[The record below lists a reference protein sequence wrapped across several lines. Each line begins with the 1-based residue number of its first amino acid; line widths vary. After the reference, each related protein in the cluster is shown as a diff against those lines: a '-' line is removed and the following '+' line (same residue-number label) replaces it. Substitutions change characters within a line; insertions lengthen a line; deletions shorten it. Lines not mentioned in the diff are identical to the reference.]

1 VTFLELQNQN
11 HFAVPQ
17 SPFKASQSAKKCFE
31 GEEVVDNYKEI
42 TYNINEHGFRHNVD
56 MSKKIVLFC
65 GCSMTFGTGLAE
77 EDTYPN
83 LVTTAL
89 GDEFDYLNIGM
100 PSTGPDIQ
108 MLNLTWALNN
118 FKIDKIF
125 WYLSD
130 YHRQI
135 IFKDNYIN
143 LYIPNYYHNE
153 WFDHGIGK
161 KFMEVNSML
170 DETWRLKTYWNLY
183 SLFSLIKNKNI
194 ETYVTCWDPVLD
206 TELGNL
212 RKEFNFKPLGDVDSK
227 DLARDAMHP
236 GIISHRDFAK
246 DILKRIQS

>member
-1 VTFLELQNQN
+1 MTFLELQNQN

-31 GEEVVDNYKEI
+31 DEEVVDNYKEI

-108 MLNLTWALNN
+108 MLN
-118 FKIDKIF
+118 
-125 WYLSD
+125 
-130 YHRQI
+130 
-135 IFKDNYIN
+135 
-143 LYIPNYYHNE
+143 
-153 WFDHGIGK
+153 FD
-161 KFMEVNSML
+161 
-170 DETWRLKTYWNLY
+170 
-183 SLFSLIKNKNI
+183 
-194 ETYVTCWDPVLD
+194 
-206 TELGNL
+206 
-212 RKEFNFKPLGDVDSK
+212 
-227 DLARDAMHP
+227 
-236 GIISHRDFAK
+236 
-246 DILKRIQS
+246 